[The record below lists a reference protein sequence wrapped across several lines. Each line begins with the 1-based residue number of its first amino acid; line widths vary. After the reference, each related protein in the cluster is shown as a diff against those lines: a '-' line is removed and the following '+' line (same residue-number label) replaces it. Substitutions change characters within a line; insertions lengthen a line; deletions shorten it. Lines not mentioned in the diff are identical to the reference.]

1 MKTLDE
7 LKAFCEGYKRALV
20 SDGTSFTRSP
30 TFSSDGTSITSTDDW
45 VIWGGYDF
53 NIAGADYVGPD
64 ITPKQLKV
72 NAYQANW
79 KGNLPEPI
87 HSFTL
92 GEDK

>member
-20 SDGTSFTRSP
+20 SERDFYNTP
-30 TFSSDGTSITSTDDW
+30 LTSTDDW

-53 NIAGADYVGPD
+53 NIAGSDYIPY

-72 NAYQANW
+72 SAYPVNW
-79 KGNLPEPI
+79 KGELPDPLHTFI
-87 HSFTL
+87 I
-92 GEDK
+92 

>member
-53 NIAGADYVGPD
+53 NIAGADYIGPD

-79 KGNLPEPI
+79 KGNLPDPVHTFI
-87 HSFTL
+87 I
-92 GEDK
+92 